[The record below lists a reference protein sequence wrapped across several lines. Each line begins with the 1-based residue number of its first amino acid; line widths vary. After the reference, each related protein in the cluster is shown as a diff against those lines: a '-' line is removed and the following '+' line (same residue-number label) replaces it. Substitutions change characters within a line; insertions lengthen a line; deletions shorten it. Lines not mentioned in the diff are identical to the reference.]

1 MFMDKN
7 NYKTSD
13 LDLASYLIAEKH
25 CQLKGIERKDGKQYF
40 ILTPY
45 PGQDT
50 ISDFVNNLTKV
61 TPRQLLDAR
70 RVLVTALRTTGG

>member
-1 MFMDKN
+1 MDGN
-7 NYKTSD
+7 FYKTSD

-25 CQLKGIERKDGKQYF
+25 CQLQGIERNGGKQYF
-40 ILTPY
+40 LLSPT
-45 PGQDT
+45 PGQDI